1 MLSVDGFSERPV
13 SGATKKTSLDA
24 AAVCLDDEDDFAAA
38 VDGSK
43 SPTRGGVAP
52 RKWSGKAVAGGLLLM
67 PKLRVSSR
75 RRRQRRQGTTK
86 NSANEVSRSNSFKF
100 ERYQAAVSP
109 EGAEADSAGRADG
122 TLQREVGRR
131 RGVDMYIFAFGHFTI
146 C

>member
-38 VDGSK
+38 AAAAAAAAVDGNK
-43 SPTRGGVAP
+43 SPIRGGVAP

-75 RRRQRRQGTTK
+75 RRRQRTTK

-100 ERYQAAVSP
+100 ERYQAAASP
-109 EGAEADSAGRADG
+109 EGADADSAGREDG
-122 TLQREVGRR
+122 TLQREVGR
-131 RGVDMYIFAFGHFTI
+131 IFAFGHFTI

>member
-13 SGATKKTSLDA
+13 RGATKKTSLDA

-38 VDGSK
+38 AAVDGSK
-43 SPTRGGVAP
+43 SPIRGGVAP

-75 RRRQRRQGTTK
+75 RRRQRTTK

-100 ERYQAAVSP
+100 ERYQAAASP
-109 EGAEADSAGRADG
+109 EGADADSAGREDG
-122 TLQREVGRR
+122 TLQREVGR
-131 RGVDMYIFAFGHFTI
+131 IFAFGHFTI

>member
-24 AAVCLDDEDDFAAA
+24 AAVCLDDEDDLSAAAA

-43 SPTRGGVAP
+43 SPIRGGVAP

-75 RRRQRRQGTTK
+75 RRNRQRAK

-100 ERYQAAVSP
+100 ERYQAAAASP
-109 EGAEADSAGRADG
+109 EGAEADSTGRRGDG
-122 TLQREVGRR
+122 ALQREVGSS
-131 RGVDMYIFAFGHFTI
+131 RGIDIFGNFTI